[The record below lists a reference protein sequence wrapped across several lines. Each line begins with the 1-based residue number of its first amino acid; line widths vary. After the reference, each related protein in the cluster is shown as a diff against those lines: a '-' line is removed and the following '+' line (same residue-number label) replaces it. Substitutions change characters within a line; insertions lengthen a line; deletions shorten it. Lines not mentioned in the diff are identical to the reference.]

1 MTHSHNPI
9 ALLLAAAAVF
19 ALWVPTLAPGTPAL
33 SHLALS
39 RPAPAAVLVA
49 PLA

>member
-1 MTHSHNPI
+1 MAHSRSPL
-9 ALLLAAAAVF
+9 ALVLAAAAVL
-19 ALWVPTLAPGTPAL
+19 ALWVPTLSPAAL
-33 SHLALS
+33 NLS